1 MENKRLRNNKGQFKK
16 ASKNSEFGF
25 VNLSTYT
32 SPEIVEVKGE
42 DWIRYGSDND
52 YFQFLIDRF
61 NGSPTNNAAI
71 TGISQAIY
79 GKGLNATDSS
89 RRPNEYAQMVSLF
102 KKDDVRKLC
111 YDLKLM
117 GQCAMQ
123 VIYTKDR
130 KKIAKVEHFPIE
142 TLRAE
147 RANKDGEI
155 EAYYYF
161 ADWPN
166 IKKSDT
172 PLRIPAFGT
181 SKESIE
187 MLYVKPY
194 KSGFYYYS
202 PVDYQG
208 SLQYAELEEEVS
220 NYHINNIRSGLSPS
234 MLINFNN
241 GTPNEQERQLIEQKI
256 ADKFAGTNNAGKF
269 IIAFNDNKESQAEIT
284 PVQLSDAHNQ
294 YQFLSSECS
303 LKIQVG
309 HRIVSSFLLGIPTA
323 TGFSSN
329 ADEIKVSSQLMDN
342 TVIRPFQ
349 ELLIDSFDIILA
361 YNDIALNLYFTTLQP
376 LEFTEV
382 DSSLQDKETIE
393 EETGV
398 EMEKKESLSEHTC
411 SLSSDKTQFL
421 LGSLSSTGNKMGE
434 DWIQVDELEEESNL
448 SNEDWANYLIQ
459 EKPKSTL
466 NKIKDVL
473 GLNQDYVTSKN
484 NGSAYSDID
493 SKNGLYKIRYK
504 YALGASKGKNTR
516 DFCSNMMDMSDAGMV
531 WRLEDIDQAS
541 RGDVNVEFR
550 HKPSIEYNI
559 FELKGGIYCHHK
571 WKRVLYRK
579 ESNTEVS
586 KNLSNYKKTRTIP
599 KSQQRFPRG
608 SAKAA
613 IATIKQ
619 PGQGRYPLSSVSLND
634 KGYKVSQRRGQ
645 SGRWIK
651 ENETCLDLAGLS
663 SKSALTTAKQ
673 ARDYSKKLNNAKSNN
688 PNVYWSVSEVSQEQA
703 QAGVVIDKNY
713 GSIMIAPNGDIKGL
727 FKNPETNTKGV
738 GPKLV
743 QQAVNNGGRTLDN
756 FDIPY
761 LTKIYTDAGFR
772 ISGRIPFDEQ
782 YKPDGWVKELHGTPD
797 VVSMIYDPKNE
808 LDIRDKMFTGDDGYE
823 EMIRHR
829 NSSLNICN

>member
-1 MENKRLRNNKGQFKK
+1 MENKRLRNNKGQFKR
-16 ASKNSEFGF
+16 ASKSSEFGF

-42 DWIRYGSDND
+42 DWIRYGSDNS

-208 SLQYAELEEEVS
+208 ALQYAELEEEVS

-361 YNDIALNLYFTTLQP
+361 YNDVALNLYFTTLQP

-382 DSSLQDKETIE
+382 DSSIQDKETM
-393 EETGV
+393 T
-398 EMEKKESLSEHTC
+398 
-411 SLSSDKTQFL
+411 
-421 LGSLSSTGNKMGE
+421 
-434 DWIQVDELEEESNL
+434 DE
-448 SNEDWANYLIQ
+448 
-459 EKPKSTL
+459 
-466 NKIKDVL
+466 
-473 GLNQDYVTSKN
+473 
-484 NGSAYSDID
+484 
-493 SKNGLYKIRYK
+493 
-504 YALGASKGKNTR
+504 
-516 DFCSNMMDMSDAGMV
+516 
-531 WRLEDIDQAS
+531 
-541 RGDVNVEFR
+541 
-550 HKPSIEYNI
+550 
-559 FELKGGIYCHHK
+559 
-571 WKRVLYRK
+571 
-579 ESNTEVS
+579 
-586 KNLSNYKKTRTIP
+586 
-599 KSQQRFPRG
+599 
-608 SAKAA
+608 
-613 IATIKQ
+613 
-619 PGQGRYPLSSVSLND
+619 
-634 KGYKVSQRRGQ
+634 
-645 SGRWIK
+645 
-651 ENETCLDLAGLS
+651 
-663 SKSALTTAKQ
+663 
-673 ARDYSKKLNNAKSNN
+673 
-688 PNVYWSVSEVSQEQA
+688 
-703 QAGVVIDKNY
+703 
-713 GSIMIAPNGDIKGL
+713 
-727 FKNPETNTKGV
+727 
-738 GPKLV
+738 
-743 QQAVNNGGRTLDN
+743 
-756 FDIPY
+756 
-761 LTKIYTDAGFR
+761 
-772 ISGRIPFDEQ
+772 
-782 YKPDGWVKELHGTPD
+782 
-797 VVSMIYDPKNE
+797 
-808 LDIRDKMFTGDDGYE
+808 
-823 EMIRHR
+823 
-829 NSSLNICN
+829 

>member
-42 DWIRYGSDND
+42 DWIRYGSDNS

-187 MLYVKPY
+187 ILYVKPY

-208 SLQYAELEEEVS
+208 ALQYAELEEEVS

-361 YNDIALNLYFTTLQP
+361 YNDVALNLYFTTLQP

-382 DSSLQDKETIE
+382 DSSIQDKETIE

-673 ARDYSKKLNNAKSNN
+673 ARDYSKKLNDAKSSN
-688 PNVYWSVSEVSQEQA
+688 PNIYWSVSEVSPEDA
-703 QAGVVIDKNY
+703 QAGIVIDKNY
-713 GSIMIAPNGDIKGL
+713 GSIMVAANGDIKGL
-727 FKNPETNTKGV
+727 FKNPETKTRGV
-738 GPKLV
+738 GAKLV

-756 FDIPY
+756 FDGF
-761 LTKIYTDAGFR
+761 LTKIYKEAGFR
-772 ISGRIPFDEQ
+772 VTGRIPFDEQ
-782 YKPDGWVKELHGTPD
+782 YKPDGWIKELHGTPD

-808 LDIRDKMFTGDDGYE
+808 LDIREQMFSGDDGYD